1 MNGCRSRFVSDRDW
15 PAGLTGS
22 ILERA
27 HVSPCSAQ
35 GSPQDPSRHQ
45 TVASMVCT
53 FCCDSHHV
61 DRCGKPEAKNH
72 SESFVVYSAR
82 DLTVTTTRDTTSLA
96 ILIRSD
102 PCLSGASASLVLPTC
117 AISSCTRRRR
127 LLCLREAIP
136 ARLSIP
142 SGDGQMR
149 RSFILLMCC
158 ASCSL
163 SVLSIADVE
172 LFAHDQQ
179 FPDSTHKGR
188 CCSSTLICERVFAG
202 RRADNCRTPS
212 TASRKQGCPL
222 GDSSRILNGEPG

>member
-15 PAGLTGS
+15 PAGSTGS

-27 HVSPCSAQ
+27 YVSPCSAQ

-53 FCCDSHHV
+53 FRCDSHHV

-142 SGDGQMR
+142 SG
-149 RSFILLMCC
+149 
-158 ASCSL
+158 
-163 SVLSIADVE
+163 
-172 LFAHDQQ
+172 
-179 FPDSTHKGR
+179 
-188 CCSSTLICERVFAG
+188 
-202 RRADNCRTPS
+202 RRADAALVYS
-212 TASRKQGCPL
+212 THVLRFMQLVCFVHCWRKAIRKRPAVSRL
-222 GDSSRILNGEPG
+222 HS